1 MVQAVYIKGNNM
13 EVDEWLERY
22 SWYLDLSP
30 ARRAWVAKLVE
41 EITPEVFVGMKGIQ
55 QALKDQDFAL
65 LAELIIAYDEV
76 SDDLVEEVSVDD
88 EGYGD

>member
-1 MVQAVYIKGNNM
+1 M

-30 ARRAWVAKLVE
+30 TRRSWVAKLVE

-55 QALKDQDFAL
+55 QALRDQDFAL
-65 LAELIIAYDEV
+65 LAELIIAYDDV

>member
-1 MVQAVYIKGNNM
+1 MVQDDYIKDDDM

-22 SWYLDLSP
+22 AWFLELST

-41 EITPEVFVGMKGIQ
+41 EITPEIFVGMKGIQ

-65 LAELIIAYDEV
+65 LAELIIAYEEV
-76 SDDLVEEVSVDD
+76 SEELVSEVSVDD
-88 EGYGD
+88 EGFDG